1 MPSNDQYALMAGAAY
16 ASTRAVD
23 NQIPAPEGWY
33 LVDQRIDDTSGF
45 EAYAFG
51 NAPTLAASTEIVI
64 AYAGTDPSDITGDWL
79 ANAGLATGA
88 GSDQLVQAS
97 RFYLDI
103 QGGTSSSSSSTIT
116 LTGHS
121 LGGGLAALVGVFF
134 DVEAHTFDQAPFARS
149 AQDSALFPSSVAQD
163 LRDDLTAQVDQN
175 GNPVYSP
182 EDLAALDQYLAL
194 RDANGGIPAKR
205 SRKLA
210 MAA

>member
-1 MPSNDQYALMAGAAY
+1 MPSNDPYALMAGAAY

-23 NQIPAPEGWY
+23 NQIPAPEDWY
-33 LVDQRIDDTSGF
+33 RVDQRIDDTSGF

-64 AYAGTDPSDITGDWL
+64 AYAGTNPNSLLDPDWL
-79 ANAGLATGA
+79 ANAGLATGT
-88 GSDQLVQAS
+88 GSDQLVRAS

-103 QGGTSSSSSSTIT
+103 QGGTSSSTTIT

-121 LGGGLAALVGVFF
+121 LGGGLAALVGVYF

-205 SRKLA
+205 SGKLA
-210 MAA
+210 TAA